1 MASPQEIVAV
11 SGNNKLAIVLI
22 SKNRYVYMWGGGG
35 LGTKTFA
42 KLELHHRPGQ
52 GLELTTFE
60 TYFPSY
66 ERSAP

>member
-1 MASPQEIVAV
+1 MASPREIVAV
-11 SGNNKLAIVLI
+11 SGNNKLAIGI
-22 SKNRYVYMWGGGG
+22 CICWGGGGG

-42 KLELHHRPGQ
+42 KLELHHRPGH

-60 TYFPSY
+60 TYFPSN